1 MDQQVIFEK
10 VKSVLAQQLK
20 IKDAEKITMD
30 SNIVADFNA
39 DSIDIIEMLME
50 LEDTYNISVPSE
62 KALEMKTVKDVVE
75 FIQSAVK

>member
-1 MDQQVIFEK
+1 MEEKALFEK
-10 VKSVLAQQLK
+10 VKQVLAQQLK
-20 IKDAEKITMD
+20 IKDIDKITME

-75 FIQSAVK
+75 FLQSAIK